1 MVATMHKVAAGNG
14 YEYYLRNTA
23 ANDTTARGRSSLSE
37 YYAEHGEAPGTWSGS
52 GLAALGLTE
61 GAEITE
67 DQMRNL
73 FGTGIHPDADRIR
86 TQAAAEHLA
95 AGVPPAQAAKLADK
109 AADLGNRYAVYT
121 SKSGYRAATA
131 QAYRDYSTER
141 GECVTAHIPDE
152 TRAQIR
158 TTVAT
163 EMFTAELGRAPLDP
177 RELSGWVAKNSRPDR
192 TAVAGF
198 DFTFSPVK
206 SVSALWAI
214 AGPELAAQIETAHRA
229 AIGDALG
236 WLEDNA
242 LFTRLGRN
250 GVRQIDVQGSIT
262 ASFDH
267 RDSRAG
273 DPDLHTHVLIAN
285 RVRTEDGK
293 WRTIDG
299 AVIHQAVVT
308 VSEIYDTRL
317 EHHLETALGVQFYTR
332 PGRHP
337 DKVRVREIAGV
348 PLALIERWSRRGA
361 AITDRLDT
369 LTAAWQT
376 TFGRE
381 PTPDEVHK
389 LAQRATLETRPGKHA
404 PGSRTEQRADWLAQA
419 EELIGGRAGV
429 DDVVARVLSPAPVA
443 RPVPD
448 HAFITH
454 VADQALAAVSGK
466 RATWR
471 AFNLRAEVERQ
482 LRGTV
487 APEHWAHVA
496 AAVVEQA
503 LSPASAV
510 ARGDPDIA
518 AEPDLRAVPA
528 WLRRRDGTPVHTRAN
543 AQIYTTESTLAA
555 EAELIA
561 LAVEPGGAVLDP
573 ETVARAV
580 TAYNRAHPGQAL
592 NAGQVRVIES
602 FATAGMRVH
611 SANAPAGTGKTT
623 AMHVL
628 ATAWTDEGG
637 TVLGLAPTAAA
648 AAGLGESIRARAE
661 TVDKLLHVLDTHQ
674 PGNVVTADFPPNL
687 PQWVL
692 DIDATTLVI
701 VDEHVTV
708 PTAKRLRMLRY
719 LAGRGATVRC
729 IGDDRQL
736 SAIDAGGVE
745 ADMAHASPQQTPEL
759 SEVVR
764 FARRG
769 EALASKRL
777 REGDPTALAW
787 YLDNGRIHA
796 GHLGTVYDDTYR
808 AWAADTAAGADAVM
822 LAPTHDIAAALN
834 LRARADRLARTG
846 APTGGPVVVLG
857 DGSQASAGDTV
868 RTRRNDPRLRLRDN
882 DWVRNG
888 YTWTVREVH
897 PDQTVTLARRV
908 HGRDTGTLVHL
919 PGEYVREHLAL
930 GYATTIDSAQGITTD
945 TCHVA
950 LSGRE
955 SRQQLYVAM
964 TRGRHANHAYI
975 ATALDGDEGD
985 IYTLPGH
992 HPRTAVEHLQHVLD
1006 RDATRPSAHTEL
1018 RDALDPARRIGRA
1031 VDTYLDTLG
1040 LTAENALGTTQ
1051 LVAIDRTA
1059 DRLVPGL
1066 TDSPA
1071 YPVLRQ
1077 HLAMLALTGADPM
1090 TELRAAVTA
1099 RELDTADD
1107 PAAVLD
1113 WRLDPTRRHATGP
1126 GPLPWTPG
1134 LPAAATATGPDLTA
1148 PVQARERIV
1157 TELARQITDTA
1168 HTWTHSTA
1176 PDWARPLL
1184 GTSPDLLADLAIW
1197 RAGLH
1202 IPDTDHRPT
1211 GPARPLT
1218 AERDYQQ
1225 QLEHRIAETG
1235 DDTELPQH
1243 RWAATVDRIDPRIST
1258 DLTWPLIA
1266 TRLDAAAA
1274 AGLDIEHQLTQ
1285 AGQARPLPDEMPA
1298 AALWARLEI
1307 DHADAPRPDSAT
1319 SRDNT
1324 PTPDPEPPTTTEPA
1338 PQPEPEPDPIGLVI
1352 SDAIDA
1358 AALGNYADYD
1368 PPPYDDGDEFSP
1380 YPYTDPGPDTSHGID
1395 W

>member
-23 ANDTTARGRSSLSE
+23 ANDTTARGRTTLSE
-37 YYAEHGEAPGTWSGS
+37 YYNDHGEAPGTWHGT
-52 GLAALGLTE
+52 GLSALGLIEGTE
-61 GAEITE
+61 VTE

-73 FGTGIHPDADRIR
+73 FGTGIHPDAERIR
-86 TQAAAEHLA
+86 ERAAAEHRA
-95 AGVPPAQAAKLADK
+95 AGLPPARAAELAEK
-109 AADLGNRYAVYT
+109 ATDLGNRYAVYT
-121 SKSGYRAATA
+121 SKSGYRAVVA
-131 QAYRDYSTER
+131 QAYREHNTER

-152 TRAQIR
+152 VRARIR

-163 EMFTAELGRAPLDP
+163 EMFTAEYGRAPLDP

-214 AGPELAAQIETAHRA
+214 ATPELAEQIETAHRA
-229 AIGDALG
+229 AVADALR

-250 GVRQIDVQGSIT
+250 GVRQVDVQGSIT
-262 ASFDH
+262 AGFDH

-285 RVRTEDGK
+285 RVRTHDGK

-299 AVIHQAVVT
+299 TVIHQAVVT

-317 EHHLETALGVQFYTR
+317 EHHLETAIGAQFYTR
-332 PGRHP
+332 PDRDP
-337 DKVRVREIAGV
+337 ARVRVRELVGV
-348 PLALIERWSRRGA
+348 PLPLIARWSRRGT

-404 PGSRTEQRADWLAQA
+404 PTSRSEQRATWRAQA
-419 EELIGGRAGV
+419 EELLGGPAGV
-429 DDVVARVLSPAPVA
+429 DAVMTRALSASPAR
-443 RPVPD
+443 RPAPD

-454 VADQALAAVSGK
+454 LADQALAAVSGK

-471 AFNLRAEVERQ
+471 AFNLRAEIERQ

-487 APEHWAHVA
+487 APEHWTQVA
-496 AAVVEQA
+496 NAVLNRA
-503 LSPASAV
+503 LSPSSAV

-518 AEPDLRAVPA
+518 AEPDLRAVPT

-561 LAVEPGGAVLDP
+561 LAVEPGGAVLEP
-573 ETVARAV
+573 ATVARAV
-580 TAYNRAHPGQAL
+580 ADYNTAHPNQTL
-592 NAGQVRVIES
+592 NTGQVRVIES

-623 AMHVL
+623 AMRVL
-628 ATAWTDEGG
+628 ANAWTDEGG

-648 AAGLGESIRARAE
+648 ASELGEAIDARAE
-661 TVDKLLHVLDTHQ
+661 TVDKLLHVLDRHQ
-674 PGNVVTADFPPNL
+674 PAAVATAGIPPNL

-692 DIDATTLVI
+692 DIDTTTLVM
-701 VDEHVTV
+701 VDEHITV

-719 LAGRGATVRC
+719 LTGRGATVRC

-745 ADMAHASPQQTPEL
+745 ANMAHASPRQAETL
-759 SEVVR
+759 SDVVR
-764 FARRG
+764 FASRG

-808 AWAADTAAGADAVM
+808 AWAADIAAGHDAVM
-822 LAPTHDIAAALN
+822 LAPTHDIAAVLN
-834 LRARADRLARTG
+834 LRARTDRIAATSSPTG
-846 APTGGPVVVLG
+846 AVSQPSVILG
-857 DGSQASAGDTV
+857 DGSIASAGDTV
-868 RTRRNDPRLRLRDN
+868 RTRRNDPRLRLGEH

-888 YTWTVREVH
+888 YTWTVCEVH
-897 PDQTVTLARRV
+897 PDNGVTLARRV
-908 HGRDTGTLVHL
+908 HGRDTSTLVRL
-919 PGEYVREHLAL
+919 PGEYVREHLNL

-975 ATALDGDEGD
+975 ATALDGAEGD

-992 HPRTAVEHLQHVLD
+992 YPRTAVEHLHHILA
-1006 RDATRPSAHTEL
+1006 RDGTHPSAHTEL
-1018 RDALDPARRIGRA
+1018 RDALDPARRIGHA

-1040 LTAENALGTTQ
+1040 LTAENGLGTGQ
-1051 LVAIDRTA
+1051 LEAIDRTA

-1090 TELRAAVTA
+1090 TELRTAVTA

-1113 WRLDPTRRHATGP
+1113 WRLDPTGRHATGL

-1134 LPAAATATGPDLTA
+1134 LPAAATASGPDLTA

-1157 TELARQITDTA
+1157 AVLARQIADTTR
-1168 HTWTHSTA
+1168 TWTSATA
-1176 PDWARPLL
+1176 PEWARPLL
-1184 GTSPDLLADLAIW
+1184 GTDPDLLADLAIW

-1211 GPARPLT
+1211 GPARPT
-1218 AERDYQQ
+1218 AAERDYQQ
-1225 QLEHRIAETG
+1225 KLDRRIIETS
-1235 DDTELPQH
+1235 DDTHSPQH
-1243 RWAATVDRIDPRIST
+1243 RWAPTVDRIDPRIST
-1258 DLTWPLIA
+1258 DPTWPLIA
-1266 TRLDAAAA
+1266 ARLDTAAR
-1274 AGLDIEHQLTQ
+1274 AGHDLEHHLTQ
-1285 AGQARPLPDEMPA
+1285 AGRARPLPDEMPA

-1307 DHADAPRPDSAT
+1307 DLVDIPSTNITLGSEPDQ
-1319 SRDNT
+1319 
-1324 PTPDPEPPTTTEPA
+1324 A
-1338 PQPEPEPDPIGLVI
+1338 PQPEPDPTGMAIA
-1352 SDAIDA
+1352 DAIDA
-1358 AALGNYADYD
+1358 AVPGDLTAYD
-1368 PPPYDDGDEFSP
+1368 PQPYDSDEFSP
-1380 YPYTDPGPDTSHGID
+1380 YPDTAPAPETSPGLD

>member
-23 ANDTTARGRSSLSE
+23 ANDTTARGRTSLSE
-37 YYAEHGEAPGTWSGS
+37 YYAEHGEAPGTWQGS
-52 GLAALGLTE
+52 GLAALGLSE
-61 GAEITE
+61 GSEVTE

-73 FGTGIHPDADRIR
+73 FGTGVHPDADLIR
-86 TQAAAEHLA
+86 ERAAAEHRA
-95 AGVPPAQAAKLADK
+95 GGVPPAQAAKLADK
-109 AADLGNRYAVYT
+109 AADLGSRYAVYA
-121 SKSGYRAATA
+121 SKSGYRAALTA
-131 QAYRDYSTER
+131 AYRDYNTEH

-152 TRAQIR
+152 IRAQIR
-158 TTVAT
+158 TRVAT
-163 EMFTAELGRAPLDP
+163 QMFTAEYQRAPLDP

-214 AGPELAAQIETAHRA
+214 AGPGLAAQIEAAHRA
-229 AIGDALG
+229 AIADALS

-250 GVRQIDVQGSIT
+250 GVRQVDVQGSIT

-285 RVRTEDGK
+285 RVRTYDGK

-299 AVIHQAVVT
+299 TVIHQAVVT

-332 PGRHP
+332 PDRHP

-348 PLALIERWSRRGA
+348 PLPLIARWSRRGA

-369 LTAAWQT
+369 LTAAWQA

-404 PGSRTEQRADWLAQA
+404 PGSRSEQRADWLAQA
-419 EELIGGRAGV
+419 QELIGGPAGV
-429 DDVVARVLSPAPVA
+429 DAVVQRVVSAAPVV

-448 HAFITH
+448 RAFITH
-454 VADQALAAVSGK
+454 LADQALAAVSGK

-471 AFNLRAEVERQ
+471 AFNLRAEIERQ
-482 LRGTV
+482 MRGTV
-487 APEHWAHVA
+487 DPEQWSQVA
-496 AAVVEQA
+496 AAVLEQA
-503 LSPASAV
+503 LSPSSAV

-518 AEPDLRAVPA
+518 AQPDLRAVPA

-543 AQIYTTESTLAA
+543 AQIYTTESTMAA

-573 ETVARAV
+573 ATVALAV
-580 TAYNRAHPGQAL
+580 AAYNAAHPGQTL

-623 AMHVL
+623 AMRVL
-628 ATAWTDEGG
+628 ASAWTDAGG

-648 AAGLGESIRARAE
+648 ASELSESIGARAE
-661 TVDKLLHVLDTHQ
+661 TVDKLLHVLDGHQ
-674 PGNVVTADFPPNL
+674 PQNVVMSDFPPNL

-692 DIDATTLVI
+692 DIDIATLVI
-701 VDEHVTV
+701 VDEHVTI
-708 PTAKRLRMLRY
+708 PTTKRLKLLRY
-719 LAGRGATVRC
+719 LTSRNATVRC

-736 SAIDAGGVE
+736 SAIDAGGVD
-745 ADMAHASPQQTPEL
+745 ADMAHASPHQAPEL

-796 GHLGTVYDDTYR
+796 GHRGTVYDDAYR
-808 AWAADTAAGADAVM
+808 AWAADIAAGADAVM
-822 LAPTHDIAAALN
+822 LAPTHDIAAVLN
-834 LRARADRLARTG
+834 LRARADRLART
-846 APTGGPVVVLG
+846 ALPPGGPFVVLG
-857 DGSQASAGDTV
+857 DGSVASAGDTV
-868 RTRRNDPRLRLRDN
+868 RTRRNDPHLRLGEH

-888 YTWTVREVH
+888 YTWTLRDVH
-897 PDQTVTLARRV
+897 PDHTVTLARRV
-908 HGRDTGTLVHL
+908 HGRDTDTLVHL
-919 PGEYVREHLAL
+919 PAEYVREHLNL
-930 GYATTIDSAQGITTD
+930 GYAATIDSAQGITTD

-950 LSGRE
+950 LTGRE

-975 ATALDGDEGD
+975 ATALTGDEGD

-1006 RDATRPSAHTEL
+1006 RDGTRPSAHTEL

-1040 LTAENALGTTQ
+1040 LNAENALGTTQ
-1051 LVAIDRTA
+1051 LAAIDRTA

-1077 HLAMLALTGADPM
+1077 HLAMLALTGADPV
-1090 TELRAAVTA
+1090 TELRAAVSA
-1099 RELDTADD
+1099 HELDTADD

-1113 WRLDPTRRHATGP
+1113 WRLDATGRHATGP

-1134 LPAAATATGPDLTA
+1134 LPAAATATGTEVTA

-1157 TELARQITDTA
+1157 AELARQITDTA
-1168 HTWTHSTA
+1168 YTWTHATA

-1184 GTSPDLLADLAIW
+1184 GTSPDLLADLAVW
-1197 RAGLH
+1197 RAGLD
-1202 IPDTDHRPT
+1202 IPDSDHRPT
-1211 GPARPLT
+1211 GPTRPLA

-1225 QLEHRIAETG
+1225 LLDRRIAETS
-1235 DDTELPQH
+1235 DDTDSPQQ

-1258 DLTWPLIA
+1258 DPTWPRIA
-1266 TRLDAAAA
+1266 THLDTAAA
-1274 AGLDIEHQLTQ
+1274 AGHDIAHQLTQ
-1285 AGQARPLPDEMPA
+1285 AGRARPLPDEMPA

-1307 DHADAPRPDSAT
+1307 DPGEVPAPP
-1319 SRDNT
+1319 SRDDT
-1324 PTPDPEPPTTTEPA
+1324 SEHEQPTTTT
-1338 PQPEPEPDPIGLVI
+1338 EPEPDPMGLAI
-1352 SDAIDA
+1352 ADAVDA
-1358 AALGNYADYD
+1358 AALGDFTDYEASPFND
-1368 PPPYDDGDEFSP
+1368 SDQFGP
-1380 YPYTDPGPDTSHGID
+1380 YPADPGPNAGHGVD